1 MPQRRNGNSPEK
13 AGPTSDNPINRLP
26 GSAQQAAGTAQQ
38 LASEALSSAG
48 QRADDMAAS
57 LGGSMK
63 TLAGDI
69 RAHSPAQET
78 LGQLASGVADV
89 LEHTGRFLQE
99 EGVSGLA
106 GELNQ
111 AIRRYPLSAVFL
123 AVGVGFLMSQTSR
136 R

>member
-1 MPQRRNGNSPEK
+1 MPQRHNGNPPEK
-13 AGPTSDNPINRLP
+13 ARPTSDNPINRLP
-26 GSAQQAAGTAQQ
+26 GAAQQAAGTVRQ
-38 LASEALSSAG
+38 LAGEALSNVG
-48 QRADDMAAS
+48 HKADDMAAS

-63 TLAGDI
+63 SLAGDI

-78 LGQLASGVADV
+78 LGQLACGVADV
-89 LEHTGRFLQE
+89 LEHTGRFLQQ

-111 AIRRYPLSAVFL
+111 VIRRYPLSAVCF
-123 AVGVGFLMSQTSR
+123 AVGVGFLLARTSR